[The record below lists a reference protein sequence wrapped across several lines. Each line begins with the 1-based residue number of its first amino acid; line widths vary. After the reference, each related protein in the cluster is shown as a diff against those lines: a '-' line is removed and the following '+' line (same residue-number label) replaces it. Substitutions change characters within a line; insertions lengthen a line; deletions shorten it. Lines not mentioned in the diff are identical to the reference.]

1 MRYSI
6 ILLIF
11 LSCFMCFISSVYGRD
26 DASSQKI
33 VISNFDVKSAGKY
46 AHLRDGLQSMLASRL
61 SAKEGVELLDYR
73 ISERELADLKDGAQE
88 SGPVFA
94 GVEPDYLVTGALLAL
109 TNGLNIRVSFYPL
122 SGGGE
127 VLHFSATAES
137 DELIISKVDQLS
149 QDIAVKVFSRGEVAP
164 DTASLENESGGVS
177 GFVTVHPEVAYKK
190 GLYSGSVLGVGDH
203 SIKVSTEGV
212 RRTGEVASSMIAMAV
227 GDLDGDAIK
236 EIVLLSDRELR
247 ILQFIGREM
256 LEIGKTNLPPSTR
269 VHAVNVAD
277 LDNDGKM
284 EIYLS
289 ATENLSVSSLIMQWN
304 KTDGFSTIKRNIP
317 WYIRPVNHPERGL
330 IIAGQQRGLDRIDL
344 VKKGVYQLE
353 LKADNSFA
361 KGSEILLP
369 RFVNLFDFAYADIDG
384 DKRMETAV
392 IDQNEKLRIYDRENG
407 LLWVSSEDY
416 GGSNTYIGPSQGG
429 STERN
434 ASSRSLSVDENS
446 DRDLVFV
453 PGRIAVVDLDK
464 NGRQDIV
471 VINNIASSMSF
482 FNKLRIYDGG
492 SIVGLTWN
500 GDALVETWRTGRQS
514 GYIADFDFSMQTDSA
529 SESKEKKGVASLY
542 IGQVP
547 NSGTLESLLPG
558 SGRSKVTVYELGFS
572 YKN

>member
-6 ILLIF
+6 ISLIF
-11 LSCFMCFISSVYGRD
+11 FSCFICFSGSVYGLD
-26 DASSQKI
+26 DTSQQKI

-46 AHLRDGLQSMLASRL
+46 AHLRDGLQGMLASRL
-61 SAKEGVELLDYR
+61 SAKDGVELLDYK
-73 ISERELADLKDGAQE
+73 ISERELADLKDGSKD
-88 SGPVFA
+88 SGAVFG
-94 GVEPDYLVTGALLAL
+94 GVEADYLVTGALLAL
-109 TNGLNIRVSFYPL
+109 TKGLNIQVSFYPL
-122 SGGGE
+122 SEGGE

-137 DELIISKVDQLS
+137 DKLIISKVDQLS
-149 QDIAVKVFSRGEVAP
+149 QDIAVKVFNRGEAAA
-164 DTASLENESGGVS
+164 DTASLENEPDGAS
-177 GFVTVHPEVAYKK
+177 GFVTIHPEVAYKK
-190 GLYSGSVLGVGDH
+190 GLYSGSVLGVGDN

-212 RRTGEVASSMIAMAV
+212 RRTGEVATSMIAMAV
-227 GDLDGDAIK
+227 GDLDGDGNK

-247 ILQFIGREM
+247 ILQFSGREM
-256 LEIGKTNLPPSTR
+256 REIGKANLPRGTR

-277 LDNDGKM
+277 LDNDGEM

-304 KTDGFSTIKRNIP
+304 KADGFSTIKRNIP

-330 IIAGQQRGLDRIDL
+330 ILAGQQRGLERIDL

-392 IDQNEKLRIYDRENG
+392 IDQNEKLRIYDQENG

-416 GGSNTYIGPSQGG
+416 GGSSTYIGPSQGG

-434 ASSRSLSVDENS
+434 ASSRALSVDENS

-471 VINNIASSMSF
+471 VVNNVASSMSF
-482 FNKLRIYDGG
+482 FKKTRIYDGG
-492 SIVGLTWN
+492 SIVGLTWT
-500 GDALVETWRTGRQS
+500 GAALLETWRTGRQS
-514 GYIADFDFSMQTDSA
+514 GYVADFDFSMQTEGESG
-529 SESKEKKGVASLY
+529 SKEKKGVASLY

-547 NSGTLESLLPG
+547 NSGTLQSLLPG
-558 SGRSKVTVYELGFS
+558 SSSSKVSVYDLGFS